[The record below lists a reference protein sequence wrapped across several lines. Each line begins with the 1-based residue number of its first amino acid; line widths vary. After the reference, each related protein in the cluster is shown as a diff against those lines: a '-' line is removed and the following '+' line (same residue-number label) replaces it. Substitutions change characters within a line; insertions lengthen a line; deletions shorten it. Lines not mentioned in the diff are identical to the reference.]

1 MLTIVL
7 LHKEEVMDKY
17 AELLA
22 GLEGD
27 VLEQAILYFSE
38 KELQSYDYEG

>member
-1 MLTIVL
+1 
-7 LHKEEVMDKY
+7 MDKY
-17 AELLA
+17 DELLE

>member
-1 MLTIVL
+1 MLTIAL

-22 GLEGD
+22 GLEGE
-27 VLEQAILYFSE
+27 VLEQAIRYYSE
-38 KELQSYDYEG
+38 KEIQSYDYEG